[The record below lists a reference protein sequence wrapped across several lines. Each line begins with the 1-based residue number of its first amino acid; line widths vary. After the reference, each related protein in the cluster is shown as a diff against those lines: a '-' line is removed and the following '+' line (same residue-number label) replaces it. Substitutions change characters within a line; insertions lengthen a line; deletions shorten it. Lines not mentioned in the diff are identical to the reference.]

1 MKNAIYTVTLLLF
14 SIFSITIQ
22 AQIVDCSSGRYSDEV
37 FPNFTKTSDVQYGQN
52 ISLTGSTEN
61 LLLDVYQPDGDVLT
75 ERPLIIWAHGGS
87 FVGGSK
93 TGGDVVPLAQDF
105 AKMGY
110 VTACINY
117 RLGMNNIPFPGP
129 DSVDATETV
138 VRSVHDARAAVR
150 FFRKDYVE
158 NGNTYGIDTS
168 KIFMGGVSAGGFIA
182 LHLAY
187 LDAENEMPTDYI
199 DTTQAG
205 LGGGVEG
212 NSGNPGYSS
221 RVKAIINS
229 CGALRDTAYMNNNT
243 TPVVSF
249 HGDQDGTVPYGTDII
264 YMIGVFPIMTVNG
277 SSTVHEQADKLGI
290 NNCWNP
296 WFGEDHTPH
305 VSNPSYY
312 DSLQTIS
319 KNFLLQFVCNTL
331 SYCSYDTTGNGNVP
345 NSWDCVNNNCVN
357 PGTGNGTYSTL
368 SNCQTACGSISSIT
382 TLNLSDNDIAHVYP
396 NPSSSEINIQ
406 IKSEFNRNYTI
417 ELFNDMGTSVRKLSI
432 EREKTITIER
442 LDLASGLYFLQF
454 TSVGQRWTEKLIFQ

>member
-1 MKNAIYTVTLLLF
+1 MKNAIYTVTLLLI

-61 LLLDVYQPDGDVLT
+61 LLLDVYQPDGDILT

-93 TGGDVVPLAQDF
+93 TGSDVVPLAQDF

-158 NGNTYGIDTS
+158 NGNSYGIDTS

-187 LDAENEMPTDYI
+187 LDTESEMPTDYI
-199 DTTQAG
+199 DTSQAG

-221 RVKAIINS
+221 KVKAIINS

-243 TPVVSF
+243 TPVISF
-249 HGDQDGTVPYGTDII
+249 HGNVDQTVPYGTDII

-296 WFGEDHTPH
+296 WNGEDHTPH
-305 VSNPSYY
+305 IGSSSYY

-331 SYCSYDTTGNGNVP
+331 NYCSYDTAGTGSVTAT
-345 NSWDCVNNNCVN
+345 WDCAIDLGCVD
-357 PGTGNGTYSTL
+357 PGTGNGTYSSLATCL
-368 SNCQTACGSISSIT
+368 DACGTIGIE
-382 TLNLSDNDIAHVYP
+382 NKNKNGFIIYP

-406 IKSEFNRNYTI
+406 IKSELNRNYTI

-454 TSVGQRWTEKLIFQ
+454 TSVGQRWTEKIIFQ